1 MSPSTRAI
9 LTPAGPSHSKY
20 RIELIGNYPAK
31 QEKVQEADQEFLQ
44 RDRNT
49 FSKALLRA
57 FIKNVA
63 SHGNWPG
70 APWIL
75 KTKYAKRYRIDE
87 TIPPELLKPKINAA
101 ENVQQASEAKT
112 ANKPGMTDDL
122 LLMSDGSSRPPLQYE
137 QSVSPELVDHVL
149 QVWTFLNV
157 YCEPLYLDSFTLDD
171 FVDALQFNDPEVAV
185 PLINEIHISLLAAL
199 VNSKAPK
206 CTVRLP
212 PVFVP
217 TSSTTAAT
225 ANATTESNLETD
237 DNSVD
242 GSNDNASSD
251 GSQTN
256 LLLMKN
262 VKGVDQSS
270 ETGDTTAQLKEE
282 PRLHQTIQQWQSEFV
297 ERAITTTEVRW
308 QDWRVH
314 LFKRQYSSGGWELA
328 LVGLLFELA
337 GDEQYFETCR
347 NVLDQLIPEDKYATR
362 KTAHAEYATLSSNTK
377 IRILSL
383 LVSVTVQSP
392 LVKEYIDVCMAD
404 MTELRKSKTEAQRL
418 RKEAMALLHD
428 LESADKDQEGTSAV
442 PNDKENVKNG
452 KRKPIDS
459 AMTNPKSKRFKQAE
473 KLRNAVEEHT
483 DQVTKCDDELRE
495 ANCLRTK
502 LLGQDRFGCRYWWFE
517 SNGMPYKGLP
527 TSSTASAGYATGR
540 VWVQGIP
547 DEEREYILSVQS
559 YPDWPSTVAN
569 RKLLEEGQTSLNGSQ
584 DWGYYD
590 APESLEQLIAW
601 LNPQGL
607 RESKLKTNL
616 VLRKGILEQCMVS
629 RKEVSPFGS

>member
-1 MSPSTRAI
+1 MSLSISAI
-9 LTPAGPSHSKY
+9 LIFAGPSHSKY
-20 RIELIGNYPAK
+20 RIELIGNHSAK
-31 QEKVQEADQEFLQ
+31 QEKVQEADQESLQ

-63 SHGNWPG
+63 SHGSWPG

-75 KTKYAKRYRIDE
+75 KSKYAKRYRIDE
-87 TIPPELLKPKINAA
+87 TIPTELLKPKINPA
-101 ENVQQASEAKT
+101 ENMQQPSETKSAS
-112 ANKPGMTDDL
+112 KPGLPDDL
-122 LLMSDGSSRPPLQYE
+122 LLMSDGSSRPALQYE
-137 QSVSPELVDHVL
+137 QSVKPELVDHLL

-171 FVDALQFNDPEVAV
+171 FIDALQFNDPEVAV
-185 PLINEIHISLLAAL
+185 PIINEIHISLLAAL

-212 PVFVP
+212 AVSLP
-217 TSSTTAAT
+217 TSGGTAIAT
-225 ANATTESNLETD
+225 SDTKIDLNLEIENNT
-237 DNSVD
+237 VD
-242 GSNDNASSD
+242 ESNDNASSD
-251 GSQTN
+251 GSQIN

-262 VKGVDQSS
+262 VKRVDQSS
-270 ETGDTTAQLKEE
+270 DAADTIEEQKE
-282 PRLHQTIQQWQSEFV
+282 PILHQTIQQWQSEFV
-297 ERAITTTEVRW
+297 DRAITTTEVRW
-308 QDWRVH
+308 QDWRLH

-337 GDEQYFETCR
+337 GDERYFETCR
-347 NVLDQLIPEDKYATR
+347 DVLDHLIPEDKYATR
-362 KTAHAEYATLSSNTK
+362 KTAHTEYATLSSNTK

-404 MTELRKSKTEAQRL
+404 MTELRKAKTEAQRL

-428 LESADKDQEGTSAV
+428 LDSADKDPEGTSAV
-442 PNDKENVKNG
+442 PNDKENLKNG
-452 KRKPIDS
+452 KRKPVDS
-459 AMTNPKSKRFKQAE
+459 ATGNTKSRKHKQAE
-473 KLRNAVEEHT
+473 KLRNAVEEYA
-483 DQVTKCDDELRE
+483 DQVAKCDDELRE
-495 ANCLRTK
+495 ANCLRAK

-527 TSSTASAGYATGR
+527 TSSTAAAGYATGR
-540 VWVQGIP
+540 IWVQGIP
-547 DEEREYILSVQS
+547 DEEREYILSIQS

-569 RKLLEEGQTSLNGSQ
+569 RKLLEEGQTNLNGSQ
-584 DWGYYD
+584 EWGYYD
-590 APESLEQLIAW
+590 TPENLEQLIAW

-607 RESKLKTNL
+607 RESKLRTNL

-629 RKEVSPFGS
+629 RKEVGSLGS